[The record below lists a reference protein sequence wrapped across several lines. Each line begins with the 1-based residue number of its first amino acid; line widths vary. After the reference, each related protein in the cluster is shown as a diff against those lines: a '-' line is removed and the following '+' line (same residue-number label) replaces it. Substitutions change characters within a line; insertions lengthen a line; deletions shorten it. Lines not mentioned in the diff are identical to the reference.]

1 MDVDS
6 YAGKSTGAYTFA
18 EAARILLAAGAGLGD
33 GDVCSRLRY
42 WVNTGVVYDGLVR
55 DTGRD
60 RFIHFQALVS
70 LRGGGGAV
78 GAGGLICGRSG
89 RGEQVL
95 RDGLGVAW
103 PFIAESFWRR
113 KGSAFQQFADLIAA
127 SKGGAEA
134 VGFLSEWLSENVGG
148 IKFNEYGM
156 AYAWLPARNIVI
168 DGRIVSGRPCIAWR
182 RIWPAIIR
190 DCLEYGDSL
199 QEAMEDYGLTEE
211 QVLDAVAWEERIDA
225 VASLSRSFCWMNP

>member
-1 MDVDS
+1 MEIES
-6 YAGKSTGAYTFA
+6 YPDKTTGAYTFA

-42 WVNTGVVYDGLVR
+42 WVNSGVVYDGLVR

-60 RFIHFQALVS
+60 RLIHFQALVS
-70 LRGGGGAV
+70 LRVVAALWGQGVDLRA
-78 GAGGLICGRSG
+78 IR
-89 RGEQVL
+89 RGERVL
-95 RDGLGVAW
+95 REGLGVAW

-113 KGSAFQQFADLIAA
+113 KGAAFQQFAELIAA

-168 DGRIVSGRPCIAWR
+168 DGRIVSGQPCIAWR
-182 RIWPAIIR
+182 RTPVWVVH
-190 DCLEYGDSL
+190 SL
-199 QEAMEDYGLTEE
+199 FEQGESIADIAYDYGFTEDK
-211 QVLDAVAWEERIDA
+211 VKDAVAWGKR
-225 VASLSRSFCWMNP
+225 VASAAI

>member
-1 MDVDS
+1 MEIES
-6 YAGKSTGAYTFA
+6 YPDKTTGAYTFA
-18 EAARILLAAGAGLGD
+18 EAARILLAAGAGLGE
-33 GDVCSRLRY
+33 GNVCSRLRY
-42 WVNTGVVYDGLVR
+42 WVNSGVVYDGLVR

-70 LRGGGGAV
+70 LRVVA
-78 GAGGLICGRSG
+78 ALWG
-89 RGEQVL
+89 RGVGLRAIRKGERVL
-95 RDGLGVAW
+95 REGLGVRW

-113 KGSAFQQFADLIAA
+113 KGPAFQQFAELIAA

-148 IKFNEYGM
+148 IKFNEYGL

-199 QEAMEDYGLTEE
+199 EEAMEDYGLTEE
-211 QVLDAVAWEERIDA
+211 QVLDAVAWEKRIDA
-225 VASLSRSFCWMNP
+225 VAR